1 MKLIILI
8 FLLFSKIFSQVE
20 VVILSDKVGSE
31 IDIHENRF
39 YRIFTETDNF
49 LNAQVLRL
57 KLLPKGYLSA
67 DEKKYRVK
75 ITTKNSAGEK
85 NIIKKTISQGDF
97 NKLKIH
103 VDGQPVFTEKKK
115 IEMYE
120 GMDFLRSEKIVAEIP
135 KPQFVRVKYSG
146 KKKLKGT
153 MIDFR
158 EKILYIQTPSNIE
171 TVNLSDL
178 DQLSYRDSIGI
189 YSNMRYY
196 TYAITGVLG
205 LLSAKRYNSQR
216 SLLVNENDIPRKDLS
231 AYSQIVGSVIGLI
244 FSSEIFD
251 ALSTLLTPTETL
263 ILSESE
269 YEDQNYK

>member
-1 MKLIILI
+1 MKFIIIIIL
-8 FLLFSKIFSQVE
+8 FLSKTFSQVE
-20 VVILSDKVGSE
+20 VVILSEKVGTE

-39 YRIFTETDNF
+39 YRIFTDTDNF
-49 LNAQVLRL
+49 LNAQILRL

-75 ITTKNSAGEK
+75 IITKDSKGKK
-85 NIIKKTISQGDF
+85 NIIKKIISQGDF
-97 NKLKIH
+97 NKLKFH

-120 GMDFLRSEKIVAEIP
+120 GMDFLRSEKIVSKIP
-135 KPQFVRVKYSG
+135 KPQFVKLKHSG

-153 MIDFR
+153 MIDFTD
-158 EKILYIQTPSNIE
+158 KTLYIQTPTTIE
-171 TVNLSDL
+171 TISLSDL

-196 TYAITGVLG
+196 TYGVTGVLG
-205 LLSAKRYNSQR
+205 LFSARRYNSQR

-231 AYSQIVGSVIGLI
+231 AFSQIVGIVIGLI

>member
-1 MKLIILI
+1 MKFKILIIL
-8 FLLFSKIFSQVE
+8 FLSKILSQVE
-20 VVILSDKVGSE
+20 IVILSDKVGTE

-39 YRIFTETDNF
+39 YRIFTETDDF
-49 LNAQVLRL
+49 LNAQILRL
-57 KLLPKGYLSA
+57 KLPPKGYLSP
-67 DEKKYRVK
+67 DDKKFRIK
-75 ITTKNSAGEK
+75 IITKTKEG
-85 NIIKKTISQGDF
+85 KKSILKQIISQSDF
-97 NKLKIH
+97 NKLKLH
-103 VDGQPVFTEKKK
+103 VDNQPILTEKRK

-120 GMDFLRSEKIVAEIP
+120 GMDYLQSEKIVSKIP
-135 KPQFVRVKYSG
+135 KPQFVKLKHSG

-153 MIDFR
+153 MIKYAD
-158 EKILYIQTPSNIE
+158 KILYIQTPTTIE

-189 YSNMRYY
+189 FSNMRYY
-196 TYAITGVLG
+196 TYGATGILG
-205 LLSAKRYNSQR
+205 LFSARRFNSQR

-231 AYSQIVGSVIGLI
+231 AYTQIMGIVIGLI